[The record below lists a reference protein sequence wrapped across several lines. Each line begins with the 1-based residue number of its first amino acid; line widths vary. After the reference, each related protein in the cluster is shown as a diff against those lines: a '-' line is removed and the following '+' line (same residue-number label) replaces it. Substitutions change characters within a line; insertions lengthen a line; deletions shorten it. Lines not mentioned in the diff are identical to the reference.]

1 MQLILTKRNFKIFYS
16 KENDNYVVYN
26 LRKEWKDGHTHV
38 NKYEQALYLID
49 CVTKRKIP
57 KRVNKYFLISLI
69 RLSKD
74 DKYINKIQ
82 RIVDGEE
89 PKQNYRNVPKNM
101 NGRKI

>member
-38 NKYEQALYLID
+38 NEYEQALYLID
-49 CVTKRKIP
+49 CVIKSKIP
-57 KRVNKYFLISLI
+57 KRVNKYFLVSLT
-69 RLSKD
+69 RLAKD
-74 DKYINKIQ
+74 KRYIEKIQ
-82 RIVDGEE
+82 RIIDGEE

-101 NGRKI
+101 NGRKV